1 MTYFAGV
8 SGCRSVNCYD
18 KIELRGEGTYG
29 QVFMARE
36 KETQQIM
43 ALKRMKMEKE
53 QEGFPVTALRELTI
67 LKRMKHPNIVNMV
80 EVVVGA
86 KQESVFLVFEYCEHD
101 LATLLDASPSPPF
114 SEAEIKRLMVQLL
127 EAIAFMHEQW
137 VIHRDV
143 KMSNLLYTKGTLK
156 LCDFGLAREFGT
168 PLRPYTPK
176 VVTLWYRAPELLL
189 GAKTYSSS
197 IDMWA
202 CGAILGEWLGHAPL
216 LPGYAFAPR
225 ACFSLLVLHLTACGE
240 ACPCAIVL
248 CAGAAPLS

>member
-1 MTYFAGV
+1 
-8 SGCRSVNCYD
+8 
-18 KIELRGEGTYG
+18 
-29 QVFMARE
+29 MARE
-36 KETQQIM
+36 KETQQIR

-80 EVVVGA
+80 EVVVGT

-101 LATLLDASPSPPF
+101 LATLLDSSPSAPF
-114 SEAEIKRLMVQLL
+114 SEAEIKRLMLQLL
-127 EAIAFMHEQW
+127 EATAFMHEQW
-137 VIHRDV
+137 VIHRDI
-143 KMSNLLYTKGTLK
+143 KMSNLLYTKGILK

-197 IDMWA
+197 VDMWA

-216 LPGYAFAPR
+216 LPG
-225 ACFSLLVLHLTACGE
+225 
-240 ACPCAIVL
+240 
-248 CAGAAPLS
+248 